1 MLVEQ
6 TNKLLGELI
15 SRNTK
20 LCDELSSLISQIQ
33 DKCSDQQIK
42 DFQKSVFMNI
52 NHNAV
57 IIAMRQLNA
66 IETINTQL
74 NLIAES
80 TTDLQTKSRLQL
92 LSSNIDLALTGL
104 RNVNKVKH

>member
-15 SRNTK
+15 DRNSK
-20 LCDELSSLISQIQ
+20 LCDQLSSLISQIQ
-33 DKCSDQQIK
+33 DTCSEQQIK
-42 DFQKSVFMNI
+42 EFQKAVFMNL
-52 NHNAV
+52 NHNAIV
-57 IIAMRQLNA
+57 VAMRQLNA

-74 NLIAES
+74 NLIADS
-80 TTDLQTKSRLQL
+80 TTDLQAKSKLQM
-92 LSSNIDLALTGL
+92 LSANIDLALTGL

>member
-1 MLVEQ
+1 MLVQQ

-15 SRNTK
+15 ARNTK

-33 DKCSDQQIK
+33 GKCSEQQISQ
-42 DFQKSVFMNI
+42 FQKAVFMNI

-57 IIAMRQLNA
+57 VVAMRQLNA
-66 IETINTQL
+66 IENINTQL
-74 NLIAES
+74 NLIADS
-80 TTDLQTKSRLQL
+80 TTDLQTKSRLQQ
-92 LSSNIDLALTGL
+92 LSANIDLALTGL

>member
-15 SRNTK
+15 DRNSK
-20 LCDELSSLISQIQ
+20 LCDQLSSLISQIQ
-33 DKCSDQQIK
+33 DTCSEQQIK
-42 DFQKSVFMNI
+42 EFQKAVFMNL
-52 NHNAV
+52 NHNAIV
-57 IIAMRQLNA
+57 VAMRQLNA

-74 NLIAES
+74 NLIADS
-80 TTDLQTKSRLQL
+80 TTDLQTKSKLQM
-92 LSSNIDLALTGL
+92 LSANIDLALTGL

>member
-20 LCDELSSLISQIQ
+20 LCDELSSLINQIQ

-52 NHNAV
+52 NHNALIV
-57 IIAMRQLNA
+57 AMRQLNA

-104 RNVNKVKH
+104 RNVNRTKH